1 MFSIVIM
8 EKNLLSFI
16 FQENACRKA
25 YKKVFEKLK
34 TFRGKDA
41 GLCEKA
47 PASAY
52 LCNGFGFFGRLL
64 DLADNGISCSCYDNA
79 HQRADDVEETV
90 WQIG

>member
-25 YKKVFEKLK
+25 CKKVFEKLK

-52 LCNGFGFFGRLL
+52 LCNGLGFFGRLL
-64 DLADNGISCSCYDNA
+64 DLADNGISRSSYQDT
-79 HQRADDVEETV
+79 HQWADAVEEA
-90 WQIG
+90 IR